1 MKAKTHWV
9 SLLNFLK
16 EWTKEDAQKKIADG
30 ENVFYTN
37 EDRIYS
43 ESSLYG
49 KHEEAD
55 TRMLLHVQ
63 HATTSIINVL
73 VAIPETDAVIMFLS
87 FHMVFTTKIYFRTE
101 VNSTRRIIDITKI
114 VDQWMK
120 YLTHFS
126 LLHLYAPWK
135 RQKTIGFLTFS
146 GSIEK
151 WHWTKMG

>member
-1 MKAKTHWV
+1 
-9 SLLNFLK
+9 
-16 EWTKEDAQKKIADG
+16 
-30 ENVFYTN
+30 
-37 EDRIYS
+37 
-43 ESSLYG
+43 
-49 KHEEAD
+49 
-55 TRMLLHVQ
+55 MLLHVQ

-126 LLHLYAPWK
+126 LLHLYAP
-135 RQKTIGFLTFS
+135 
-146 GSIEK
+146 
-151 WHWTKMG
+151 